1 MRPLEALRQQG
12 VSYTQAQ
19 VVPGDSDATLDG
31 FRKALNAKTKL
42 IVCMHAS
49 NVWGIR
55 LPIERISAMGKE
67 YGIPI
72 LVDAAQTAGILPI
85 DVQDSRIDYL
95 CAAGHKA
102 CMAQWGPAFLLRP
115 MGISFLPSLRE
126 AQEQAPFP

>member
-12 VSYTQAQ
+12 GQLYPGAGSS
-19 VVPGDSDATLDG
+19 GDSDATLDG
-31 FRKALNAKTKL
+31 FRKALNATTKL

-95 CAAGHKA
+95 CAAGHKGLYGPMGTGA
-102 CMAQWGPAFLLRP
+102 SYYAQWG
-115 MGISFLPSLRE
+115 
-126 AQEQAPFP
+126 